1 MNGPSRRT
9 ADSPGRESLSP
20 AFYERPVLQVAR
32 DLIGCGFFFRG
43 VGGRIVETEAY
54 APDDSCCHG
63 YRGRTQRNSVLFGA
77 PGYLY
82 VYFTY
87 GMHFCANLVCEAEG
101 RAAAVLL
108 RALEPVEGLER
119 MAERRGL
126 TDLRAFCSGPAKLTQ
141 ALAIGRA
148 ENGLPSWADPLRVTP
163 RSPGSAADAS
173 GNASPPRILTTV
185 RIGVGGDSKPWRF
198 IDADSLYLSRPL
210 PRAAR

>member
-1 MNGPSRRT
+1 MTSQPAVTAAITHPGLALADAEERT
-9 ADSPGRESLSP
+9 RQG
-20 AFYERPVLQVAR
+20 
-32 DLIGCGFFFRG
+32 
-43 VGGRIVETEAY
+43 
-54 APDDSCCHG
+54 
-63 YRGRTQRNSVLFGA
+63 
-77 PGYLY
+77 
-82 VYFTY
+82 
-87 GMHFCANLVCEAEG
+87 
-101 RAAAVLL
+101 
-108 RALEPVEGLER
+108 
-119 MAERRGL
+119 RGL